1 MLFNNLKKILC
12 CECYKFRCTNRCDNC
27 NKYICESYYCGIE
40 FPHIENE
47 KYNVCISCTNNISLK
62 LKKIIKIKKLKHLH
76 QSQKTV
82 KLKY

>member
-12 CECYKFRCTNRCDNC
+12 CECYKFRCTNRCDN
-27 NKYICESYYCGIE
+27 CGIE

-76 QSQKTV
+76 HSQKTV